1 MPAREIVEFLL
12 LGIFVGTYGTLV
24 GAGGGFIIVPILLLF
39 FSGEF
44 TTTQASGTSLTVVF
58 FNGIS
63 ASLAYIRQRKIDYA
77 TGWRFAVA
85 TAPSAFIGGQIAH
98 YFGAGAFKLI
108 FGLLLI
114 AVAVLLNLRPEG
126 RMEMTADA
134 AEKPLPPGF
143 VRRVIVD
150 LRRQR
155 YEYQFNLRAG
165 ILLGVGIGFLS
176 SILGIGGGIFMVPA
190 MVTLLGFPAQ
200 VAVATSSF
208 VLVFTALAG
217 VISHLLR
224 GNVIFGPA
232 IAMSIGV
239 IAGAQVG
246 AAISQLVKGR
256 AIVRVLSIALL
267 ITGAQLIAKA
277 LGG

>member
-1 MPAREIVEFLL
+1 
-12 LGIFVGTYGTLV
+12 
-24 GAGGGFIIVPILLLF
+24 VPILLLF
-39 FSGEF
+39 FSREF

-77 TGWRFAVA
+77 TGWRFAAA
-85 TAPSAFIGGQIAH
+85 TVPSAFVGGQIAH

-114 AVAVLLNLRPEG
+114 AVALLLNLHPER
-126 RMEMTADA
+126 RMDPA
-134 AEKPLPPGF
+134 AGAPERPLPPGF
-143 VRRVIVD
+143 VRRTIVD
-150 LRRQR
+150 ARGQR
-155 YEYQFNLRAG
+155 YEYQFNLRGG

-176 SILGIGGGIFMVPA
+176 SILGIGGGIFMVPVMA
-190 MVTLLGFPAQ
+190 TLLGFPAQ
-200 VAVATSSF
+200 IAVATSSF

-232 IAMSIGV
+232 IAMSLGV
-239 IAGAQVG
+239 IAGAQLG
-246 AAISQLVKGR
+246 AAISQRVKGR

-267 ITGAQLIAKA
+267 LSGAQLIVKA
-277 LGG
+277 LSG